1 MSGVNISLLGGFQ
14 MEVGQQTISRLE
26 SRKVESLLAFL
37 VFYQDRPHPREVL
50 VGMFWPDMPEAKA
63 KANLRRALYVIR
75 KALGDHKDDILTAS
89 NQVQFDPDSNVWL
102 DTQAFEQFLDQAKS
116 ASELEKLNHLEQ
128 AVGLYHG
135 PLMDGYYDD
144 WLMKEQQ
151 RLSDAYLNVLEQ
163 LGEGQA
169 DLGQYEKAI
178 ESCQQLIAVQPAH
191 EPAYR
196 QKMRCHYHLGQQQQ
210 ALQTYH
216 ACKLTLQQWNMQV
229 SPETQG
235 LYEQILKHDVPP
247 AARVTPNNLPQ
258 QLTPFVG
265 RDDELGQIEKL
276 LRDDECRV
284 LSLIG
289 PGGIGKTR
297 LGLEAASRLLNQFED
312 GVYFIPLVDVD
323 SEDLM
328 MTTMADVF
336 SLNFLPGVPPK
347 QQLAD
352 YLSGKKLLLLL
363 DNFEHLIE
371 GAFIL
376 GELLAQSAQMKA
388 LATSRENLKLQ
399 GEWVLDIEGLA
410 VPASDEAS
418 IEDYSAVSLFLNS
431 ARRVHS
437 GFSLSDDERPHLIQ
451 ICQLVQGIPLALEL
465 AATWVRALSCEEIAS
480 EIQKNLDFLSTSSKE
495 LPQRHQSLQ
504 AVFEYSWTLLSKEER
519 AVLKRLSVFQG
530 GFRKEAA
537 EAVADASVSVLL
549 GLMYKSLLKRNS
561 TGLYELLD
569 VVRQYALAK
578 LEETSKESSSTK
590 ARQSQYYAEFVQQ
603 RTDDLKGGRQIE
615 TLSAFTHEIAN
626 IRAGWEWAIH
636 QKNEADVSKY
646 LDGLFLFFEMKGW
659 FEEGKAAFESVVEQ
673 GMNKAPLLLSKAM
686 SRQAM
691 FCERLN
697 QLDDAKSILETSL
710 QYLETSN
717 QAKELAFALNAL
729 GTVEDILG
737 NYDEAERIFERSL
750 KLYQDGSD
758 HWGLARVLINYGILH
773 WEKGNYD
780 QAKAF
785 YQQSLELCEK
795 LEDQWGV
802 ARAYNNLGGVG
813 YARREYEDAK
823 GWYQKSLEAYEVIGN
838 WWAKSNVLNNLG
850 AVANGLK
857 DYESAKHFHE
867 QNIDWC
873 QQMGDQEGAAY
884 ALKNLGDVESQLGLY
899 ETAERHLREALTYA
913 HQSEVPSF
921 CVECVLGFAML
932 WIKQGNTEAASSLL
946 QVVVHHPA
954 TFQDVKDRANQLLE
968 GNQLSLPKPE
978 KNLDPEQIL
987 ADIVQ
992 SILNQKD

>member
-1 MSGVNISLLGGFQ
+1 MNGVNISLLGGFQ

-37 VFYQDRPHPREVL
+37 VFHQERPHPREVL
-50 VGMFWPDMPEAKA
+50 VGMFWPDMPEDKA

-75 KALGDHKDDILTAS
+75 KALGDRKDCILTQS
-89 NQVQFDPDSNVWL
+89 NQVQFDPHSDVWL
-102 DTQAFEQFLDQAKS
+102 DTQAFEQALDQTKS
-116 ASELEKLNHLEQ
+116 ATELEKLNHLEQ

-151 RLSDAYLNVLEQ
+151 RLSDAYLNALEQ
-163 LGEGQA
+163 LGDDQA
-169 DLGQYEKAI
+169 NLGQYEKAI
-178 ESCQQLIAVQPAH
+178 ESCQQLIALQPAH
-191 EPAYR
+191 ESAYR

-216 ACKLTLQQWNMQV
+216 ACKLTLQQWDTQV
-229 SPETQG
+229 SPVTQG

-247 AARVTPNNLPQ
+247 AVRTTPNNLPQ
-258 QLTPFVG
+258 QLTTFVG
-265 RDDELGQIEKL
+265 RDDELAQIEKL

-297 LGLEAASRLLNQFED
+297 LGLEAVSRLIEAFED

-328 MTTMADVF
+328 MTTMADVVG
-336 SLNFLPGVPPK
+336 LNFLPGVPPR

-371 GAFIL
+371 GAFVL
-376 GELLAQSAQMKA
+376 AELLAQSTNVKA
-388 LATSRENLKLQ
+388 LVTSRESLKLQ

-410 VPASDEAS
+410 VPDADSTS
-418 IEDYSAVSLFLNS
+418 IENYSAVSLFLNS
-431 ARRVHS
+431 ARRVHA
-437 GFSLSDDERPHLIQ
+437 GFSLSDDERPYLIQ

-465 AATWVRALSCEEIAS
+465 AATWVRALSCQEITS
-480 EIQKNLDFLSTSSKE
+480 EVQKNLDFLSTTSKE

-519 AVLKRLSVFQG
+519 SVLKRLSVFQG
-530 GFRKEAA
+530 GFRREAA

-561 TGLYELLD
+561 AGLYELLD
-569 VVRQYALAK
+569 VVRQYALVK
-578 LEETSKESSSTK
+578 LEESSKEATSAK
-590 ARQSQYYAEFVQQ
+590 ALQSQHYAEFVRQ

-626 IRAGWEWAIH
+626 IRAGWEWSLH
-636 QKNEADVSKY
+636 QKNEADIEKY

-659 FEEGKAAFESVVEQ
+659 FEEGKAVFASVTEQ
-673 GMNKAPLLLSKAM
+673 GMNKSPLLLSKAM

-697 QLDDAKSILETSL
+697 QLDEAKAVLEQAL
-710 QYLETSN
+710 QPLESAN
-717 QAKELAFALNAL
+717 QPEELAFTLNAL

-750 KLYQDGSD
+750 KLYREGSD
-758 HWGLARVLINYGILH
+758 DWGLARVLINYGILH

-780 QAKAF
+780 QAKTF

-795 LEDQWGV
+795 LEDQWGI

-823 GWYQKSLEAYEVIGN
+823 AWYQKSLDAYETIGN

-857 DYESAKHFHE
+857 DYESAKHFHQ

-899 ETAERHLREALTYA
+899 EAAEQHLRQALTYA

-932 WIKQGNTEAASSLL
+932 WIKQEKTETALPLL
-946 QVVVHHPA
+946 QMVLHHPA
-954 TFQDVKDRANQLLE
+954 TFQDVKDRAKQLLE
-968 GNQLSLPKPE
+968 DNQLSLPKPE
-978 KNLDPEQIL
+978 KNLDPEQVL
-987 ADIVQ
+987 ANIVQ
-992 SILNQKD
+992 SILNQKN